1 MERYFVL
8 VASLMLSA
16 LAASCEILDDDI
28 DRHTSAIELRDMAR
42 MFSEIPI
49 GLSHV
54 KEVHSAVL
62 NSSSNGYDE
71 EYTMRHLFL
80 SPGSGVGTQLEDS
93 IQTRVGTGGNDLRDL
108 IENYARGLMTK
119 SSDATFSLRMD
130 PETFLNELQNSD
142 IQIYWP
148 YSDRWDGET
157 MPIITFDPED
167 DSSVVNEGY
176 RLDLD
181 ESGRMIVEYV
191 GEVDEQMAKDGN
203 VWVLNRNNDA
213 GVLSLEMLRRMDPD
227 WGNPGGGSIVV
238 RPQEVGTK
246 ADESLKSLLLKEFT
260 MKRNYDPWFAGAS
273 EFFVKVGYVKNFTAS
288 TEAELRLYNPTV
300 TDFMIVVKRSQLGIP
315 QPFNAMLISD
325 WSEQMTQCAFMIIE
339 DDGGTMTEW
348 KTTAL
353 VRVASKSYG
362 VEISIPVNSRD
373 DNVWRGQLSSA
384 WLDANSNATAHFGD
398 VDLVFE
404 VVEY

>member
-54 KEVHSAVL
+54 KEVHDAVL

-273 EFFVKVGYVKNFTAS
+273 EFFVKAGYVKNFTAS

-384 WLDANSNATAHFGD
+384 WLDANSNAIAHFGD

>member
-1 MERYFVL
+1 MDRYFVL
-8 VASLMLSA
+8 FTSVMLLLM
-16 LAASCEILDDDI
+16 AASCEILDDDI

-49 GLSHV
+49 GLSHI

-93 IQTRVGTGGNDLRDL
+93 IRTRVGTGGNDLRDL

-273 EFFVKVGYVKNFTAS
+273 EFFVKAGYVKNFTAS

-398 VDLVFE
+398 VDLIFE
-404 VVEY
+404 VV

>member
-273 EFFVKVGYVKNFTAS
+273 EFFVKAGYVKNFTAS

-325 WSEQMTQCAFMIIE
+325 WSEQMTHCAFMIIE
-339 DDGGTMTEW
+339 DDGGTVTEW

-373 DNVWRGQLSSA
+373 DNVWRGQLASK
-384 WLDANSNATAHFGD
+384 WLYANSNVTAHFGD
-398 VDLVFE
+398 VDLMFE
-404 VVEY
+404 VIEY

>member
-8 VASLMLSA
+8 VASLMLSV

-148 YSDRWDGET
+148 YSDRWDGKLC
-157 MPIITFDPED
+157 P
-167 DSSVVNEGY
+167 
-176 RLDLD
+176 
-181 ESGRMIVEYV
+181 
-191 GEVDEQMAKDGN
+191 
-203 VWVLNRNNDA
+203 
-213 GVLSLEMLRRMDPD
+213 
-227 WGNPGGGSIVV
+227 
-238 RPQEVGTK
+238 
-246 ADESLKSLLLKEFT
+246 
-260 MKRNYDPWFAGAS
+260 
-273 EFFVKVGYVKNFTAS
+273 
-288 TEAELRLYNPTV
+288 
-300 TDFMIVVKRSQLGIP
+300 
-315 QPFNAMLISD
+315 
-325 WSEQMTQCAFMIIE
+325 
-339 DDGGTMTEW
+339 
-348 KTTAL
+348 
-353 VRVASKSYG
+353 
-362 VEISIPVNSRD
+362 
-373 DNVWRGQLSSA
+373 
-384 WLDANSNATAHFGD
+384 
-398 VDLVFE
+398 
-404 VVEY
+404 